1 MAHQTLPD
9 RSLHASPL
17 RSFNVERAQGIS
29 RRRGRS
35 KRRAAFTAWLFML
48 PLVFFNLVVILGP
61 SIASVYYS
69 FTDWDGL
76 GSANFI
82 GFQNFQ
88 RLLTDDEFHQAL
100 LHNIIWTLIFLVVP
114 ISMALLGAF
123 LLSQIRRFQM
133 FFRVAYFIPYMV
145 ASVVNASI
153 WEDLLNPD
161 RGIGGLLAKMGIPW
175 LKDIYFFGDQR
186 LALGSVAFV
195 NNWTWW
201 GFLVVLFLAAM
212 QAVDPNLYDAA
223 QLDGANRWH
232 QFRHVTLPGIR
243 PTLVFMMLMTIVWS
257 LVVFDYVFIIT
268 QGGPGGATEVV
279 STLLYKNAFARNEAG
294 YAAAI
299 GLSMTFIS
307 ALVVSG
313 YLYLRRKGW
322 EI

>member
-9 RSLHASPL
+9 RSFDTASLHTFTHERMQAVSRQ
-17 RSFNVERAQGIS
+17 RS
-29 RRRGRS
+29 RS
-35 KRRAAFTAWLFML
+35 KRRASLVAWLFML
-48 PLVFFNLVVILGP
+48 PLALFNLVVILGP

-76 GSANFI
+76 GVAHFI
-82 GFQNFQ
+82 GLQNFQ

-114 ISMALLGAF
+114 ITMALLGAF
-123 LLSQIRRFQM
+123 LLSQIGRFQM

-153 WEDLLNPD
+153 WKDLLNPE
-161 RGIGGLLAKMGIPW
+161 RGLGGMLAKIGIPW

-212 QAVDPNLYDAA
+212 QSVDTNLYDAA
-223 QLDGANRWH
+223 RIDGANRWH
-232 QFRHVTLPGIR
+232 QFLHVTLPGIR

-299 GLSMTFIS
+299 GLSMTFLS
-307 ALVVSG
+307 AIVVAG

-322 EI
+322 EV